1 MDTLVALNPK
11 LREENWVKAKGP
23 CHLLVNAHVEICAH
37 RLDLEPPL
45 RTLATSSWVLSPG
58 VPWGSKHL
66 HTRNTPGGISPD
78 HLKDG
83 SAT

>member
-58 VPWGSKHL
+58 VPWAPSIC
-66 HTRNTPGGISPD
+66 TPVTLLAVS
-78 HLKDG
+78 HQ
-83 SAT
+83 TT